1 MSYKDY
7 ISTQTIST
15 DIHISP
21 KDIHSSI
28 NEAIYSILVSRVEGL
43 CNQEGYILKDS
54 VKIIQRN
61 MGKIMNINNT
71 SQIIYRIVYQADVIS
86 PQKDSNFE
94 CYIESITK
102 MGIIGYI
109 KTEQNGGLKESPF
122 LIIIPREY
130 FVDSDIV
137 DKKVGD
143 KIKVSVLAVRNKY
156 KTTQIQ
162 IVAKPL

>member
-102 MGIIGYI
+102 MRA
-109 KTEQNGGLKESPF
+109 KVLKYLEERGRQVGADGHGPSRTRWSCYRVGTKQK
-122 LIIIPREY
+122 PR
-130 FVDSDIV
+130 
-137 DKKVGD
+137 
-143 KIKVSVLAVRNKY
+143 
-156 KTTQIQ
+156 
-162 IVAKPL
+162 P